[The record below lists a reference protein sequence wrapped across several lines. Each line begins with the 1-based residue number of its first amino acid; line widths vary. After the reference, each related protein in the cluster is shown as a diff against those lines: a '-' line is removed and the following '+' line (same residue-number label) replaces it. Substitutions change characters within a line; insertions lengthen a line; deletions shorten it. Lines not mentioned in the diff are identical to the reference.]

1 LRKPTEKGEDRN
13 YFMKLNS
20 NKKNKFEKNFFQN
33 VEELNMIIAN
43 LNQELLEKEKIIN
56 ELKLRIMDY
65 QKEKS
70 IQKISLASRREE
82 VSQDDS
88 FNNFNNYLNKSD
100 DNILFAN
107 EDKISNASLQKKC
120 AKYENDIKL
129 LKDKL

>member
-1 LRKPTEKGEDRN
+1 MRKPTEKGEDRN